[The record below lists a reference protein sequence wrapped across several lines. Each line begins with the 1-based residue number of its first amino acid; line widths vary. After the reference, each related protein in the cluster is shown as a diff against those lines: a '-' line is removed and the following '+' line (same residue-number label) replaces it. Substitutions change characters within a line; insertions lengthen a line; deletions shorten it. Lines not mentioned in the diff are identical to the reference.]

1 MIAPIVIGN
10 FSFNAAGLK
19 SKGTA
24 VKISEIIIII
34 IGKTTK
40 TFKNE
45 DDIASLSLAAK
56 VHEKTD
62 NANIFIESKEP
73 QVVYD
78 KAEN

>member
-40 TFKNE
+40 TFKNPGFPLTLNGRGVSGS
-45 DDIASLSLAAK
+45 IFLSL
-56 VHEKTD
+56 
-62 NANIFIESKEP
+62 
-73 QVVYD
+73 
-78 KAEN
+78 